1 MQKKE
6 RAATLHHSGVNN
18 NNTFES
24 KETGG
29 HSNSIHASEKT
40 YMTEI
45 AVILQTDLF
54 GKGISNSILDKHLQK
69 LSEKASQRM
78 SSESCDSEDQNELK
92 RSRTMQVDKKQKPK
106 MADLIKTNSVESQE
120 DANAYLRVTT

>member
-1 MQKKE
+1 M
-6 RAATLHHSGVNN
+6 N

-24 KETGG
+24 KETGN

-92 RSRTMQVDKKQKPK
+92 RSRTMQVDKKQKPE